1 MIIIL
6 FFIMT
11 CFVWL
16 LKTLWTVR
24 FFVWKMIKNYTV
36 FCFKWIIES
45 IKLVHLIK
53 FLLSYSI
60 QSNWLLSLKF
70 ENSKT
75 FFFFLHFSIIRIKS
89 FNKKLNLN
97 TIVFVFQGIFITT
110 FFSHGAIP
118 QFWIIYKRKS
128 NDDSKWLTRTSFFII
143 WTWELIDRTIQ
154 SPFIKPFTCSANFK
168 WFNVTNFLIIISMK
182 VFTVRI
188 IFYND
193 QNEVIW

>member
-70 ENSKT
+70 ENSKN
-75 FFFFLHFSIIRIKS
+75 FFFFFFFFEKFSFKVLIKNS
-89 FNKKLNLN
+89 
-97 TIVFVFQGIFITT
+97 ITT
-110 FFSHGAIP
+110 QIFFFFRVSSLRPFFHTE
-118 QFWIIYKRKS
+118 QYHSFELFTKES
-128 NDDSKWLTRTSFFII
+128 RT
-143 WTWELIDRTIQ
+143 TIQ
-154 SPFIKPFTCSANFK
+154 
-168 WFNVTNFLIIISMK
+168 
-182 VFTVRI
+182 
-188 IFYND
+188 ND
-193 QNEVIW
+193 